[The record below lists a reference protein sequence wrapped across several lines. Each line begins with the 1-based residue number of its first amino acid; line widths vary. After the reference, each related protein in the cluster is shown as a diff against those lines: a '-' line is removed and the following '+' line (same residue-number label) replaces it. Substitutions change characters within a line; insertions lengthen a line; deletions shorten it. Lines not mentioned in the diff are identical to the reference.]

1 MSFWR
6 TFASKILVRIRWRTK
21 AKLAWSAN
29 IPRKSTFEGMNVV
42 MRGSSFVGSIGLGSY
57 IANNSIILGKVGRF
71 CSIGPYTN
79 TIIGTHPYTY
89 PYVSTSPYFFSSL
102 RQNGERL
109 YEESVIEEFKYAD
122 KEGNY
127 IVIGNDVWIGA
138 KVTLING
145 ISIGDGAVI
154 LAGAVVSKDVPPY
167 AIVGGVPAKVLRY
180 RYSPDDIE
188 LLLKTKWWN
197 KNIEWLRAHKSIFLS
212 FEHYRNEII

>member
-1 MSFWR
+1 MY
-6 TFASKILVRIRWRTK
+6 K
-21 AKLAWSAN
+21 
-29 IPRKSTFEGMNVV
+29 
-42 MRGSSFVGSIGLGSY
+42 
-57 IANNSIILGKVGRF
+57 
-71 CSIGPYTN
+71 
-79 TIIGTHPYTY
+79 
-89 PYVSTSPYFFSSL
+89 
-102 RQNGERL
+102 
-109 YEESVIEEFKYAD
+109 ESVIEEFKYAD

-167 AIVGGVPAKVLRY
+167 AIVGGVPAKILRY

-212 FEHYRNEII
+212 FEHYRNEMI